1 MFKLIAGATGVILLV
16 NPELSD
22 GVDKLGFSFL
32 RRGSTPF
39 KRSFVQVSL
48 NLGSVMFNTL
58 KISIDLLPRD
68 ITLGLVTGRGEY
80 YCEDCDEPHEFYVV
94 QLGFFFFTVN
104 ITW

>member
-1 MFKLIAGATGVILLV
+1 
-16 NPELSD
+16 
-22 GVDKLGFSFL
+22 
-32 RRGSTPF
+32 
-39 KRSFVQVSL
+39 
-48 NLGSVMFNTL
+48 MFNTV

-80 YCEDCDEPHEFYVV
+80 FCDDCDEAHEFYVV